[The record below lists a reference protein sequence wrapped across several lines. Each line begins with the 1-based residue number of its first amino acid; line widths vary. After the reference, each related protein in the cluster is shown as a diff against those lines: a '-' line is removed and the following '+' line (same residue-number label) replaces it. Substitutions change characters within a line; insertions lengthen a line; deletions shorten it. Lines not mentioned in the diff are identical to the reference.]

1 MEAPLEGIDL
11 ARIIVTKLEDHLA
24 TGITLMD
31 LRDIT
36 PFADYFVICSVDS
49 ERQARTLQDIILTD
63 LKREYAIHALSAEGE
78 ASSGWILLDY
88 NTVIV
93 HIFSQEMRA
102 FYRLEE
108 LWKAAPVMLKIQ

>member
-1 MEAPLEGIDL
+1 MEE
-11 ARIIVTKLEDHLA
+11 HLA

-49 ERQARTLQDIILTD
+49 DRQARTLQEIVLAD
-63 LKREYAIHALSAEGE
+63 LKKEHMILPLSTEGE
-78 ASSGWILLDY
+78 AASGWILLDY

-93 HIFSQEMRA
+93 HIFSHEMRA

-108 LWKAAPVMLKIQ
+108 LWKAAPVILKIQ